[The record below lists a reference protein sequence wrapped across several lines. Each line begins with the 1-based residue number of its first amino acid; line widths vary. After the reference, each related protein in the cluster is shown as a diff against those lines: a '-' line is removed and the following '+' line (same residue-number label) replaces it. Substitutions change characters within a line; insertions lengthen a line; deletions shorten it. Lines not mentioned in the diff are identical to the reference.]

1 MSIDFAFLCDTLLQL
16 LRALPTTLVLFAA
29 SVAVGTLLALLV
41 VWARVCP
48 VAVLR
53 HLARGYI
60 FLFRGSPLLI
70 QLFLLYYGLSQF
82 PEVRQSPL
90 WPVLRDPMACAVI
103 ALALCTA
110 GYMAEIFRGGL
121 LAVPAQQVEAGRA
134 AGMSGWLLA
143 RRIIIPIALR
153 SCLPAYSTEIILMMK
168 ATSLASL
175 VTVYEV
181 SGVAQRII
189 SETYRTLE
197 VFLCAALIYL
207 VLNFL
212 IVRVLAW
219 VERRLSP
226 RQPAARRTTTRKYAL
241 SVRGGN

>member
-1 MSIDFAFLCDTLLQL
+1 MSVDIAFIGDTLVQL
-16 LRALPTTLVLFAA
+16 LRALPTTLLLFAA
-29 SVAVGTLLALLV
+29 SVAIGTLLALLV
-41 VWARVCP
+41 VWLRVCE

-70 QLFLLYYGLSQF
+70 QMFLLYYGLSQF

-90 WPVLRDPMACAVI
+90 WPVLREPLSCAVL

-121 LAVPAQQVEAGRA
+121 LAVPPQQIEAGRA

-189 SETYRTLE
+189 AETYRTLE

-212 IVRVLAW
+212 IVRALAW
-219 VERRLSP
+219 VERRMSP
-226 RQPAARRTTTRKYAL
+226 RLPVTASQTTKKYAL
-241 SVRGGN
+241 SVRRG

>member
-1 MSIDFAFLCDTLLQL
+1 MSVDIAFIGDTLVQL
-16 LRALPTTLVLFAA
+16 LRALPTTLLLFSA
-29 SVAVGTLLALLV
+29 SVVIGMLLALLV
-41 VWARVCP
+41 VWMRVCE
-48 VAVLR
+48 VAALR

-70 QLFLLYYGLSQF
+70 QMFLLYYGLSQF
-82 PEVRQSPL
+82 PEVRQSL
-90 WPVLRDPMACAVI
+90 FWPVLREPLSCAVI

-110 GYMAEIFRGGL
+110 GYMAEIFRGGV
-121 LAVPAQQVEAGRA
+121 LAVPPQQIEAGRA

-189 SETYRTLE
+189 AETYRTLE

-212 IVRVLAW
+212 IVRSLAW

-226 RQPAARRTTTRKYAL
+226 RQPVSGCPTTKKYAL
-241 SVRGGN
+241 SVRRG

>member
-1 MSIDFAFLCDTLLQL
+1 MLIDTVFLSSTLLQL
-16 LRALPTTLVLFAA
+16 LQALPMTLLLFAA
-29 SVAVGTLLALLV
+29 SVITGTLLAMLV
-41 VWARVCP
+41 VWLRVCN
-48 VAVLR
+48 VAALR

-70 QLFLLYYGLSQF
+70 QMFLMYYGLSQF
-82 PEVRQSPL
+82 QAVRQSL
-90 WPVLRDPMACAVI
+90 FWPVLREPVTCAVI

-121 LAVPAQQVEAGRA
+121 LAVPPQQIEAARA
-134 AGMSGWLLA
+134 TGMSGWLLA

-153 SCLPAYSTEIILMMK
+153 SCLPAYSTEVILMMK

-189 SETYRTLE
+189 SETYRTME

-207 VLNFL
+207 LLNFL
-212 IVRVLAW
+212 IVRTLALIEW
-219 VERRLSP
+219 KLSP
-226 RQPAARRTTTRKYAL
+226 RPPAGGRPTIKKYAL
-241 SVRGGN
+241 GMRRG

>member
-1 MSIDFAFLCDTLLQL
+1 MSVDIAFIADTLVQL
-16 LRALPTTLVLFAA
+16 LRALPTTLLLFAA
-29 SVAVGTLLALLV
+29 SVAIGTLLALLV
-41 VWARVCP
+41 VWMRVCQ
-48 VAVLR
+48 VVVLR
-53 HLARGYI
+53 HLARSYI

-70 QLFLLYYGLSQF
+70 QMFLLYYGLSQF

-90 WPVLRDPMACAVI
+90 WPVLREPLSCAVI

-121 LAVPAQQVEAGRA
+121 LAVPPQQIEAGRA

-189 SETYRTLE
+189 AETYRTLE

-212 IVRVLAW
+212 IVRALAW
-219 VERRLSP
+219 VEHRLSP
-226 RQPAARRTTTRKYAL
+226 RQPVTACQTTKKYAL
-241 SVRGGN
+241 SVRRG

>member
-1 MSIDFAFLCDTLLQL
+1 MPIDFTFLRDTLLQL
-16 LRALPTTLVLFAA
+16 LQALPMTLVLFAA
-29 SVAVGTLLALLV
+29 SVALGTLLAMLV
-41 VWARVCP
+41 TWLRVCQ
-48 VAVLR
+48 VAALR

-70 QLFLLYYGLSQF
+70 QMFLLYYGLSQF
-82 PEVRQSPL
+82 QAVRQSL
-90 WPVLRDPMACAVI
+90 FWPVLREPVTCAVI

-121 LAVPAQQVEAGRA
+121 LAVPSPQVEAGRA

-143 RRIIIPIALR
+143 RRIIIPVALR

-189 SETYRTLE
+189 SETYRTME

-212 IVRVLAW
+212 IVRALAQ
-219 VERRLSP
+219 VERWLSP
-226 RQPAARRTTTRKYAL
+226 RPPVAARPTTRNHAL
-241 SVRGGN
+241 SVRRG

>member
-1 MSIDFAFLCDTLLQL
+1 MLIDTVFLSSTLLQL
-16 LRALPTTLVLFAA
+16 LQALPMTLALFSA
-29 SVAVGTLLALLV
+29 SVIIGTLLAMLV
-41 VWARVCP
+41 VWLRVCH
-48 VAVLR
+48 VAALR
-53 HLARGYI
+53 HVARGYV

-70 QLFLLYYGLSQF
+70 QMFLMYYGLSQF
-82 PEVRQSPL
+82 QAVRQSL
-90 WPVLRDPMACAVI
+90 FWPVLREPVTCAVI

-121 LAVPAQQVEAGRA
+121 LAVPPQQVEAARA
-134 AGMSGWLLA
+134 TGMSGWLLA

-153 SCLPAYSTEIILMMK
+153 SCLPAYSTEVILMVK

-189 SETYRTLE
+189 SETYRTME

-207 VLNFL
+207 LLNFL
-212 IVRVLAW
+212 IVRTLALIEW
-219 VERRLSP
+219 RLSP
-226 RQPAARRTTTRKYAL
+226 RPPAGGRPTIKKYAL
-241 SVRGGN
+241 GMRRG

>member
-1 MSIDFAFLCDTLLQL
+1 MSIDIAFLCDTLLQL

-29 SVAVGTLLALLV
+29 SVALGTLLAMLV
-41 VWARVCP
+41 VWLRVCQ
-48 VAVLR
+48 VAALC

-70 QLFLLYYGLSQF
+70 QMFLLYYGLSQF

-90 WPVLRDPMACAVI
+90 WPLLREPLTCAVI

-121 LAVPAQQVEAGRA
+121 LAVPPQQIEAGRA

-175 VTVYEV
+175 VTVYEI

-189 SETYRTLE
+189 SESYRTLE

-212 IVRVLAW
+212 IVRTLAL
-219 VERRLSP
+219 VERCLSP
-226 RQPAARRTTTRKYAL
+226 RAPLAARSTTRKYAL
-241 SVRGGN
+241 SVRRG

>member
-1 MSIDFAFLCDTLLQL
+1 MPIDFTFLRDTLLQL
-16 LRALPTTLVLFAA
+16 LQALPMTLVLFVA
-29 SVAVGTLLALLV
+29 SVALGTLLAMLV
-41 VWARVCP
+41 VWLRVCE
-48 VAVLR
+48 VAALR

-70 QLFLLYYGLSQF
+70 QMFLLYYGLSQF
-82 PEVRQSPL
+82 PAVRQSLL
-90 WPVLRDPMACAVI
+90 WPVLREPVTCAVI

-121 LAVPAQQVEAGRA
+121 LTVPQQQIEAGRA

-143 RRIIIPIALR
+143 RRIIIPVALR
-153 SCLPAYSTEIILMMK
+153 NCLPAYSTEIILMMK

-175 VTVYEV
+175 MTVYEI

-189 SETYRTLE
+189 SETYRTME

-212 IVRVLAW
+212 IVRTLAL
-219 VERRLSP
+219 VERWLSP
-226 RQPAARRTTTRKYAL
+226 RPPVATRPTTRNNAL
-241 SVRGGN
+241 SMRRG

>member
-1 MSIDFAFLCDTLLQL
+1 MSIDTAFLCDTLLQL
-16 LRALPTTLVLFAA
+16 VRALPTTLLLFAA
-29 SVAVGTLLALLV
+29 SVALGTLLALLV
-41 VWARVCP
+41 VWLRTCE

-70 QLFLLYYGLSQF
+70 QMFLLYYGLSQF
-82 PEVRQSPL
+82 PEVRQSPF
-90 WPVLRDPMACAVI
+90 WPVLREPLSCAVI

-121 LAVPAQQVEAGRA
+121 QAVPAQQIEAARA
-134 AGMSGWLLA
+134 AGMSGGLLA

-189 SETYRTLE
+189 AETYRTLE

-207 VLNFL
+207 VLNVL
-212 IVRVLAW
+212 IVRTLTL

-226 RQPAARRTTTRKYAL
+226 RQPATASPTTKKYAL
-241 SVRGGN
+241 SAPRG

>member
-16 LRALPTTLVLFAA
+16 LQALPTTLALFAA
-29 SVAVGTLLALLV
+29 SVALGTLLAMLV
-41 VWARVCP
+41 VWARAGEF
-48 VAVLR
+48 AVLR

-70 QLFLLYYGLSQF
+70 QMFLLYYGLSQF
-82 PEVRQSPL
+82 PAVRQSLL
-90 WPVLRDPMACAVI
+90 WPVLREPATCAVI

-121 LAVPAQQVEAGRA
+121 LTVPAQQIEAGRA

-143 RRIIIPIALR
+143 RRIIIPVALR
-153 SCLPAYSTEIILMMK
+153 NCLPAYSTEIILMMK

-189 SETYRTLE
+189 SETYRTME

-212 IVRVLAW
+212 IVRTLSL
-219 VERRLSP
+219 VERWLSP
-226 RQPAARRTTTRKYAL
+226 KAPATTRPTTRNYAL
-241 SVRGGN
+241 GVRRG

>member
-1 MSIDFAFLCDTLLQL
+1 MPIDIDFLCSTLLQL
-16 LRALPTTLVLFAA
+16 LRALPTTLLLFAA
-29 SVAVGTLLALLV
+29 AVSLGTLLALLV

-48 VAVLR
+48 FAPLR

-70 QLFLLYYGLSQF
+70 QMFLLYYGLSQF
-82 PEVRQSPL
+82 PALRHSVL
-90 WPVLRDPMACAVI
+90 WPLLREPMSCAVL

-121 LAVPAQQVEAGRA
+121 LAVPPAQIEAGRA

-143 RRIIIPIALR
+143 RRIIVPQALR

-189 SETYRTLE
+189 AETYRTLE

-207 VLNFL
+207 LLNFI
-212 IVRVLAW
+212 IVRALGLL
-219 VERRLSP
+219 ERRLAP
-226 RQPAARRTTTRKYAL
+226 RPPAATRRLTKPFAL
-241 SVRGGN
+241 SAPRG